1 LESQISHNDSEA
13 LDQLKKSQMKF
24 EEQTYAFKQL
34 NLSFEELQQELLSKN
49 AFVKGLE
56 KKI

>member
-1 LESQISHNDSEA
+1 
-13 LDQLKKSQMKF
+13 MKF

-49 AFVKGLE
+49 AVVKGLE